1 MDAGDI
7 LRQIQA
13 RTAVAGLNIQLLKFG
28 TNVYPGP
35 RVPAANWSTVSTPQ
49 GLRNDDA
56 NALFNADPSACTWD
70 LSGIQYDPSGNFN
83 TAQPTFLS
91 YQERTLVQQGLRV
104 NGSIPT
110 YFLSMQTPIIGK
122 DSSGNPILDSEVCP
136 AVQLTVPLNNQN
148 PNYIIPPC

>member
-13 RTAVAGLNIQLLKFG
+13 RTAVAGLNIQLLKSG

-35 RVPAANWSTVSTPQ
+35 KVPTANWSTVSTPQ
-49 GLRNDDA
+49 GPRNDDA
-56 NALFNADPSACTWD
+56 NALFDVSTCTWD
-70 LSGIQYDPSGNFN
+70 LSGTQYSPFGNFN

-91 YQERTLVQQGLRV
+91 YQERTLVQQGLMV
-104 NGSIPT
+104 NGSIPIRV
-110 YFLSMQTPIIGK
+110 LSMQTPIIGR
-122 DSSGNPILDSEVCP
+122 DSSGNPVLDTEVCP

-148 PNYIIPPC
+148 PNYMIPPC

>member
-13 RTAVAGLNIQLLKFG
+13 RTAVAGLNMRLLKFG

-35 RVPAANWSTVSTPQ
+35 KVPTADWSGNTN
-49 GLRNDDA
+49 GLFDV
-56 NALFNADPSACTWD
+56 SACTWD
-70 LSGIQYDPSGNFN
+70 LSGTQYSPFGNFN

-91 YQERTLVQQGLRV
+91 YQERTLVQQGLLV
-104 NGSIPT
+104 NGSVPT
-110 YFLSMQTPIIGK
+110 YFLSMQTPMIGK
-122 DSSGNPILDSEVCP
+122 DSSGNRVLDTEVCP

-148 PNYIIPPC
+148 PNYMIPPC

>member
-13 RTAVAGLNIQLLKFG
+13 RTAVAGLNIQLLKSG

-35 RVPAANWSTVSTPQ
+35 RVPGGTAQVPPSDWNGDTN
-49 GLRNDDA
+49 GL
-56 NALFNADPSACTWD
+56 FDPSSCTWD
-70 LSGIQYDPSGNFN
+70 LSGIQYSPSGNFN

-91 YQERTLVQQGLRV
+91 YQERTLVQQGLLV
-104 NGSIPT
+104 NGSIPIRV
-110 YFLSMQTPIIGK
+110 LSMQTPMIAGT
-122 DSSGNPILDSEVCP
+122 SALNPVLDTNVCP

-148 PNYIIPPC
+148 PNYMIPPC

>member
-35 RVPAANWSTVSTPQ
+35 KVPTTDWSGNTN
-49 GLRNDDA
+49 GLFDV
-56 NALFNADPSACTWD
+56 SACTWD
-70 LSGIQYDPSGNFN
+70 LSGIQYSPSGNFN
-83 TAQPTFLS
+83 TAQPTYLS
-91 YQERTLVQQGLRV
+91 YQERTLVQQGLLV
-104 NGSIPT
+104 NGSIPIRV
-110 YFLSMQTPIIGK
+110 LSMQTPIVGK
-122 DSSGNPILDSEVCP
+122 DSSGNPVLDTEVCP

-148 PNYIIPPC
+148 PNYMIPPC

>member
-13 RTAVAGLNIQLLKFG
+13 RTAVAGLNMKLLKFG

-35 RVPAANWSTVSTPQ
+35 RVPAANWSKLSAVDGS
-49 GLRNDDA
+49 GNDDA
-56 NALFNADPSACTWD
+56 NALFDVSACTWD
-70 LSGIQYDPSGNFN
+70 LSGVQYSPFGNFN

-91 YQERTLVQQGLRV
+91 YQERTLVQQGLLV
-104 NGSIPT
+104 NGSVPIRV
-110 YFLSMQTPIIGK
+110 LSMQTPMIGK
-122 DSSGNPILDSEVCP
+122 DSSGNPVLDTEVCP

-148 PNYIIPPC
+148 PNYMIPPC

>member
-35 RVPAANWSTVSTPQ
+35 RVPTTDWSGNTN
-49 GLRNDDA
+49 GLFDV
-56 NALFNADPSACTWD
+56 SACTWD
-70 LSGIQYDPSGNFN
+70 LSGIQYSPFGNFN

-91 YQERTLVQQGLRV
+91 YQERTLVQQGLLV
-104 NGSIPT
+104 NGSIPIRV
-110 YFLSMQTPIIGK
+110 LSMQTPIVGK
-122 DSSGNPILDSEVCP
+122 DSSGNPVLDTEVCP

-148 PNYIIPPC
+148 PNYMIPPC

>member
-13 RTAVAGLNIQLLKFG
+13 RTAVAGLNMKLLKFG

-35 RVPAANWSTVSTPQ
+35 KVPVIDWNGDTN
-49 GLRNDDA
+49 G
-56 NALFNADPSACTWD
+56 LFNADTSACTWD
-70 LSGIQYDPSGNFN
+70 LSGTQYSSFGNFN

-91 YQERTLVQQGLRV
+91 YQERTLVQQGLLV
-104 NGSIPT
+104 NGSVPIRV
-110 YFLSMQTPIIGK
+110 LSMQTPLIGK
-122 DSSGNPILDSEVCP
+122 DSSGNRVLDTEVCP

>member
-13 RTAVAGLNIQLLKFG
+13 RAAVAGLNIQLLKSG

-35 RVPAANWSTVSTPQ
+35 RVPGGTGQVFPADWYGDTN
-49 GLRNDDA
+49 GL
-56 NALFNADPSACTWD
+56 FDPSNCTWD

-104 NGSIPT
+104 NGSVPT
-110 YFLSMQTPIIGK
+110 YFLSMQTPMIGTG
-122 DSSGNPILDSEVCP
+122 DILATNVCP

>member
-13 RTAVAGLNIQLLKFG
+13 RTAVAGLNVRLLKFG

-35 RVPAANWSTVSTPQ
+35 KVPTADWSGNTN
-49 GLRNDDA
+49 GLFDV
-56 NALFNADPSACTWD
+56 SACTWD
-70 LSGIQYDPSGNFN
+70 LSGTQYSPSGNFN

-91 YQERTLVQQGLRV
+91 YQERTLVQQGLLV

-110 YFLSMQTPIIGK
+110 YFLSMQTPMIGK
-122 DSSGNPILDSEVCP
+122 DLSGNRVLDTEVCP

-148 PNYIIPPC
+148 PNYMIPPC

>member
-13 RTAVAGLNIQLLKFG
+13 RTAVAGLNMRLLKFG

-35 RVPAANWSTVSTPQ
+35 RVPTADWN
-49 GLRNDDA
+49 GDA
-56 NALFNADPSACTWD
+56 NGLFDPSACTWD
-70 LSGIQYDPSGNFN
+70 LSGIQYSPSGNFN

-91 YQERTLVQQGLRV
+91 YQERTLVEQGLLV
-104 NGSIPT
+104 NGSVPT
-110 YFLSMQTPIIGK
+110 NVLSLQTPLIGK
-122 DSSGNPILDSEVCP
+122 DSSGNRVLDTEVCP

-148 PNYIIPPC
+148 PNYMIPPC

>member
-13 RTAVAGLNIQLLKFG
+13 RTAVAGLNMRLLKFG

-35 RVPAANWSTVSTPQ
+35 KVPVIDWSGNTN
-49 GLRNDDA
+49 GLFDV
-56 NALFNADPSACTWD
+56 SACAWD
-70 LSGIQYDPSGNFN
+70 LSGTQYSPIGNFN

-91 YQERTLVQQGLRV
+91 YQERTLVQQGLLV
-104 NGSIPT
+104 NGSVPT
-110 YFLSMQTPIIGK
+110 YFLSMQTPMVGK
-122 DSSGNPILDSEVCP
+122 DSSGNRILDTNVCP

-148 PNYIIPPC
+148 PNYTIPTC

>member
-13 RTAVAGLNIQLLKFG
+13 RTAVAGLNMQLLKFG

-35 RVPAANWSTVSTPQ
+35 KVPTTDWSTVSTPQ

-56 NALFNADPSACTWD
+56 NALFDVSACTWD
-70 LSGIQYDPSGNFN
+70 LSGTQYSPFGNFN

-91 YQERTLVQQGLRV
+91 YQERTLVQQGLLV
-104 NGSIPT
+104 NGSVPISV
-110 YFLSMQTPIIGK
+110 LSMQTPLIGK
-122 DSSGNPILDSEVCP
+122 DSSGNPVLDTEVCP